1 MEDLQKQILEYLSK
15 YIPAMNENIRRIA
28 TYGLIG
34 SLILA
39 LGCFFILKA
48 KKTNE
53 PKPKNNSESSEPGT

>member
-1 MEDLQKQILEYLSK
+1 MDDLQKNILEYLSK

-39 LGCFFILKA
+39 VGCFFILKA
-48 KKTNE
+48 KKANE
-53 PKPKNNSESSEPGT
+53 SKPTDNSESK